1 MAQKH
6 PHRFRE
12 KAAQNRRKKARE
24 LKAQKRERRKSLSG
38 EGAKQG

>member
-6 PHRFRE
+6 PHRYRE

-24 LKAQKRERRKSLSG
+24 LKNAKRDRRDALRG
-38 EGAKQG
+38 DGNKQ

>member
-6 PHRFRE
+6 PHRYRE

-24 LKAQKRERRKSLSG
+24 LKIAKRERRNALRG
-38 EGAKQG
+38 DGKQQ